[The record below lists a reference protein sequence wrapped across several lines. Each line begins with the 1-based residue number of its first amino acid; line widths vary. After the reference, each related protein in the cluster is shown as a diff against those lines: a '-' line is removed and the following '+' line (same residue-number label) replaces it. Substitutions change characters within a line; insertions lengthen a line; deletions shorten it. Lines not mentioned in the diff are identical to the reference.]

1 VVEVTNLSRR
11 FGRRRALDG
20 VSLTLGAGDCLALFG
35 PNGAGK
41 STLVRVLAGLL
52 EPSGGA
58 ARVAGLLLPGGPA
71 VRALVG
77 LVAHQSMLYPA
88 LSARENLVFAAQLFG
103 VRDPRAAA
111 AFALERVGVLD
122 RADTPV
128 RSLSRGLQQRVA
140 IARAAVHAPRLLLL
154 DEPFTGLDPAGCAG
168 LTEILAERR
177 RAGAASIVVTHQLAD
192 GLALATHVAVLC
204 EGRVV
209 RYEPRGTVD
218 PERYADGYRELVAA
232 AV

>member
-1 VVEVTNLSRR
+1 MTGLSRR

-20 VSLTLGAGDCLALFG
+20 VTLTVGPGDCLAIFG

-41 STLVRVLAGLL
+41 STLIRILAGLL
-52 EPSGGA
+52 EPSGGS
-58 ARVAGLLLPGGPA
+58 ARIAGLELPGGPA
-71 VRALVG
+71 VRGMVG
-77 LVAHQSMLYPA
+77 LVAHHSMLYPA
-88 LSARENLVFAAQLFG
+88 LTARENLVFVAQLFG
-103 VRDPRAAA
+103 VRNPRASAA
-111 AFALERVGVLD
+111 AALERVGVLD

-154 DEPFTGLDPAGCAG
+154 DEPFTGLDPDGCAG

-177 RAGAASIVVTHQLAD
+177 RAGGASIVVTHQLAD
-192 GLALATHVAVLC
+192 ALALATHVAVLYD
-204 EGRVV
+204 GRVV

-218 PERYADGYRELVAA
+218 PDRYADGYRELVAA
-232 AV
+232 GG